1 MDSDQ
6 ENKVNINT
14 TRLTLRP
21 VINSDELLLIQLLMD
36 KKVRKHLGG
45 HDKQHQRH
53 QVQGKHPTQQG
64 IGQQPEQ

>member
-45 HDKQHQRH
+45 PISKEMAEKRF
-53 QVQGKHPTQQG
+53 
-64 IGQQPEQ
+64 I